1 MERAGLVS
9 QARFSDR
16 ARGVASRQRVDST
29 QHRADRSRVLRT
41 SDLQYD
47 LPEEL
52 IATTPAERRDAAR
65 LLVTRRTASPS
76 VEHRAIA
83 DLPGYF
89 AAGDVLVVNVSAV
102 IPARFQGARSDTGG
116 AIEGLYLGPAGDGA
130 DLRRWRVLLKAKR
143 PRVGATLSLTTAD
156 GQASAYSLVLESK
169 IDDSE
174 QPGAWLVR
182 AEGPEADLGAVRV
195 LSMVGSTPLPP
206 YILASRKRHG
216 LNVSD
221 KADRDRYQTVYAN
234 NAAAGSVAAPTA
246 GLHFTPEILS
256 TLSAKGVSVAHVTL
270 HVGTGTFKP
279 VTAEFIEQHEMHHE
293 WCSIPP
299 TTARLI
305 RDAKENGRRIIA
317 VGTTSARTLES
328 FSPEQIAA
336 AAESGQSAERWTNI
350 LITPG
355 HRFMNLHGLMTNFHL
370 PQSTLMAMVATL
382 FPEGSPRLLALYAD
396 AVRERYRF
404 YSYGDA
410 MLILPA

>member
-1 MERAGLVS
+1 M
-9 QARFSDR
+9 
-16 ARGVASRQRVDST
+16 
-29 QHRADRSRVLRT
+29 LRT
-41 SDLQYD
+41 SDLQYE

-52 IATTPAERRDAAR
+52 IATTPADRRDAAR
-65 LLVTRRTASPS
+65 LLVTRRTASPT
-76 VEHRAIA
+76 VEHRSIA

-89 AAGDVLVVNVSAV
+89 REGDVLVVNVSAV
-102 IPARFQGARSDTGG
+102 IPARFQGMRSDTGG

-130 DLRRWRVLLKAKR
+130 DAQQWRVLLKAKR
-143 PRVGATLSLTTAD
+143 PRVGATLALTTAD
-156 GQASAYSLVLESK
+156 GKASAYSLVLESK
-169 IDDSE
+169 IDDAE

-182 AEGPEADLGAVRV
+182 AEGPEAELGAVHV
-195 LSMVGSTPLPP
+195 LSIVGSTPLPP

-216 LNVSD
+216 VNVSD
-221 KADRDRYQTVYAN
+221 QADRDRYQTVYAN

-256 TLSAKGVSVAHVTL
+256 TLSAMGVSIAHVTL

-279 VTAEFIEQHEMHHE
+279 VTAEYIEQHEMHHE
-293 WCSIPP
+293 WCAIPP

-305 RDAKENGRRIIA
+305 CDAKQNGQRIIA

-328 FSPEQIAA
+328 FTPEQIAA
-336 AAESGQSAERWTNI
+336 AAQSGQSAERWTNI

-370 PQSTLMAMVATL
+370 PQSTLMAMVAAL
-382 FPEGSPRLLALYAD
+382 FPEGAPRLLALYAE

-404 YSYGDA
+404 YSFGDA
-410 MLILPA
+410 MLILPT